1 MARKK
6 EKRESE
12 WEINEKIGV
21 ALFYTHTSTHQRLD
35 TEKVHHRVQKASQR
49 VQSN

>member
-21 ALFYTHTSTHQRLD
+21 ALFYTHKHTSATGH
-35 TEKVHHRVQKASQR
+35 
-49 VQSN
+49 